1 MPEPVL
7 IVGAGKL
14 GALLYDCLF
23 GDDRWQ
29 CVGFVDDGK
38 AGQTLHGLPVIGLD
52 DCGPGKA
59 FIAVGFPDVR
69 RQMVAKGSRVG
80 LEWQTYIDR
89 RALVGPAAQ
98 VGRGCVILS
107 FAMVSSSV
115 TLGDFVYCSSYSHVG
130 TGSSIGAY
138 TSIMAGVSVGEAQVG
153 EDCVLGLKSVCLDG
167 ISLGDRVTVAPMTF
181 VRRSVASDMMVAGQP
196 ARPFR
201 KSAVA
206 KVKAGGDTI
215 A

>member
-38 AGQTLHGLPVIGLD
+38 AGETFQELPVIGLD
-52 DCGPGKA
+52 DCLPGKA
-59 FIAVGFPDVR
+59 FIAIGFPDLR
-69 RQMVAKGSRVG
+69 RRMIARGSAMG
-80 LEWQTYIDR
+80 LDWQTYVDR
-89 RALVGPAAQ
+89 RALVGHAAQ
-98 VGRGCVILS
+98 VGRGCIILS

-138 TSIMAGVSVGEAQVG
+138 TSVMAGASVGEAQVG

-167 ISLGDRVTVAPMTF
+167 ILLGDRVTVAPTTF
-181 VRRSVASDMMVAGQP
+181 VRRSVPSDMMIAGHP
-196 ARPFR
+196 ARAFR
-201 KSAVA
+201 KSALMPSNA
-206 KVKAGGDTI
+206 SRDTNV
-215 A
+215 